1 MFLVRY
7 IRIHQEWQ
15 YASSGMRMS
24 LTGNAHPPWE
34 GERDSLVMQIFLKST
49 RIKLSLHKVLF

>member
-15 YASSGMRMS
+15 YASSAMGMS
-24 LTGNAHPPWE
+24 LTGNAHPLWE
-34 GERDSLVMQIFLKST
+34 GECDSLVMQRGDVHL
-49 RIKLSLHKVLF
+49 